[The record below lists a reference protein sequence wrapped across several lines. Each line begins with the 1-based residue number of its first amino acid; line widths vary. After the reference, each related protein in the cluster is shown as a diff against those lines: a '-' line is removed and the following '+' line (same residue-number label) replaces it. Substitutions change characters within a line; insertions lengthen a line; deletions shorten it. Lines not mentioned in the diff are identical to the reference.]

1 MNPAD
6 HVTLRTLCDFYYS
19 AQVYDSVISL
29 TDHYLAE
36 IDPDRKSIGQLNGMA
51 HYVTGDYKQAID
63 RLKRNTALGDSTYTT
78 TYFLGMSYYASKL
91 YYDATRWLGLAYEL
105 APQTDVNLLLFYG
118 TSLSRTYDRKKGIEI
133 LNEGVEY
140 IGSLEEML
148 FDFDLSLADAHRRS
162 NAPSKAIEYSQ
173 SAWKRRPQTYS
184 VLYNIAI
191 MYDEMEEYDS
201 ALTYYERFL
210 KTAPREV
217 DVDSGPANQSELEQM
232 TTTQIFYKA
241 AAQRVREL
249 KKTMFLK
256 ME

>member
-1 MNPAD
+1 
-6 HVTLRTLCDFYYS
+6 
-19 AQVYDSVISL
+19 
-29 TDHYLAE
+29 
-36 IDPDRKSIGQLNGMA
+36 
-51 HYVTGDYKQAID
+51 
-63 RLKRNTALGDSTYTT
+63 
-78 TYFLGMSYYASKL
+78 MSYYASKL
-91 YYDATRWLGLAYEL
+91 YYDAIKWLELAYEL
-105 APQTDVNLLLFYG
+105 APQKDVNLLLYYG
-118 TSLSRTYDRKKGIEI
+118 TSLSRTYDRKKGIVI

-162 NAPSKAIEYSQ
+162 NAPSKAIEYYQ